1 MRKATKVFWYS
12 LAISLLVVIW
22 GAVAPKNLNSF
33 TATLTGRILNDFG
46 WFYLLTVIA
55 ILLFCVYLMF
65 SRFGNMKLGKKDDE
79 PEFSRPSWFAML
91 FSAGMGMGLVFWT
104 TAEPISHAF
113 VSSPLTEE
121 GTNEAV
127 KEALKYSFF
136 HWGIHA
142 WAIYGIVGL
151 VLAYFKFNRGAPGLI
166 SATLTPLFG
175 ESLMRGYLG
184 KWIDVLAVFAT
195 VVGVAATLGFGSAQ
209 ITGGLSYMFG
219 IPNTFSVQLI
229 VLAIATI
236 LFIWSA
242 WSGIGKGIKYLSNIN
257 MGLAILLLALLFFTG
272 PTMYILN
279 MFTHTLGT
287 YISDFFEMSLRL
299 APLDEENRSWINGW
313 TIFYWAWWISWAP
326 FVGIFIARI
335 SKGRTVKEFLFGV
348 LLLPSLVCFIFFAV
362 FGVSALRLE
371 QLGIA
376 AISEFSLET
385 STFGVLSEY
394 PLGTFMSILTIF
406 VIAIFFITSADS
418 ATFVLGMQT
427 TNGLLNPGNSVKI
440 TWGLIQSAIAAVVV
454 YFGGTQGLQNMLIIA
469 ALPFAIVM
477 ILMGASFFK
486 AIQKEARTKH
496 GDGSVASFPRRKQA

>member
-1 MRKATKVFWYS
+1 MKQATHVFWYA
-12 LAISLLVVIW
+12 LAISLIVVIW
-22 GAVAPKNLNSF
+22 GAIAPENLNTF
-33 TATLTGRILNDFG
+33 TSEVTGRILSDFG
-46 WFYLLTVIA
+46 WFYLLLVIA
-55 ILLFCVYLMF
+55 ILLFCVFLMF
-65 SRFGNMKLGKKDDE
+65 SRFGNIKLGKKDDE
-79 PEFSRPSWFAML
+79 PEFSKSSWFAML
-91 FSAGMGMGLVFWT
+91 FSAGMGIGLVFWT

-113 VSSPLTEE
+113 ISSPLHEE
-121 GTNEAV
+121 GTNAAV
-127 KEALKYSFF
+127 KDSLKYSFF

-142 WAIYGIVGL
+142 WAVYALVGL

-175 ESLMRGYLG
+175 EKLMGGALG
-184 KWIDVLAVFAT
+184 KTVDVLAVFAT
-195 VVGVAATLGFGSAQ
+195 VIGVAATLGFGSAQ
-209 ITGGLSYMFG
+209 ITGGLSFLFG
-219 IPNTFSVQLI
+219 VPDSFTVQLI
-229 VLAIATI
+229 VLAVATV

-257 MGLAILLLALLFFTG
+257 MGLAILLLVLLFIAG

-279 MFTHTLGT
+279 MFTHTLGS
-287 YISDFFEMSLRL
+287 YISDFFDMSLRL
-299 APLDEENRSWINGW
+299 APLSEENRGWINGW

-371 QLGIA
+371 QLGTAI
-376 AISEFSLET
+376 ISEFSLAT
-385 STFGVLSEY
+385 STFGVLAEY
-394 PLGTFMSILTIF
+394 PLGTFMSILTIV

-418 ATFVLGMQT
+418 ATFVLGMLS
-427 TNGLLNPGNSVKI
+427 TNGTLNPSNRVKI

-469 ALPFAIVM
+469 ALPFAVVM
-477 ILMGASFFK
+477 ILMGFAFFK
-486 AIQKEARTKH
+486 AIQSEAR
-496 GDGSVASFPRRKQA
+496 SLRKK

>member
-1 MRKATKVFWYS
+1 MKKATQVFWYAI
-12 LAISLLVVIW
+12 AISLIVVIW
-22 GAVAPKNLNSF
+22 GAVAPENLNSF
-33 TATLTGRILNDFG
+33 TSAITSEILMDFG
-46 WFYLLTVIA
+46 WFYLLLVLL

-65 SRFGNMKLGKKDDE
+65 SRFGRMKLGKEGDE
-79 PEFSRPSWFAML
+79 PEFSRSSWFAML

-113 VSSPLTEE
+113 INSPLVKE
-121 GTNEAV
+121 GTDEAV

-142 WAIYGIVGL
+142 WAVYGIVAL

-175 ESLMRGYLG
+175 EKLMRGALG
-184 KWIDVLAVFAT
+184 KLFDVLAVFAT
-195 VVGVAATLGFGSAQ
+195 IVGVAATLGFGSAQ
-209 ITGGLSYMFG
+209 ITGGLSFLFDT
-219 IPNTFSVQLI
+219 PNSFLIQLI
-229 VLAIATI
+229 VLVVATV
-236 LFIWSA
+236 LFILSA
-242 WSGIGKGIKYLSNIN
+242 WSGIGRGIKYLSNIN
-257 MGLAILLLALLFFTG
+257 MGLAALLLILLFIVG

-287 YISDFFEMSLRL
+287 YITDFFHMSLRL
-299 APLDEENRSWINGW
+299 APLDEEDRSWINSW

-335 SKGRTVKEFLFGV
+335 SKGRTIKEFLFGV

-371 QLGIA
+371 QLGIS

-385 STFGVLSEY
+385 STFGVLAEY
-394 PLGTFMSILTIF
+394 PLGTFLSILTIV

-418 ATFVLGMQT
+418 ATFVLGMLS
-427 TNGLLNPGNSVKI
+427 TNGSLNPANSVKV
-440 TWGLIQSAIAAVVV
+440 TWGLVQSAMAAVVV
-454 YFGGTQGLQNMLIIA
+454 FFGGTQGLQNMLIIA
-469 ALPFAIVM
+469 ALPFAIVI
-477 ILMGASFFK
+477 ILMSISFLK
-486 AIQKEARTKH
+486 DIR
-496 GDGSVASFPRRKQA
+496 SVAPSQKRRRDKRN